1 MSETLSKSSSETE
14 QFLQEKYGSGIT
26 DVKQL
31 GEGGWS
37 LAFAFDHEGVR
48 NVIRWSNVADNFE
61 RDAVAA
67 CFNSDGLPVPPIMG
81 IGRGFNKFFAISPFV
96 DGTYLEALSSTEL
109 ENSLPSL
116 LKMFRALRA
125 IDLSGTTGF
134 GFWSK
139 DGKGS
144 HDSWKAFLLDD
155 KNESEG
161 SLIKGWKAHLEASSM
176 GVDAY
181 HELWRTFVP
190 LVERCPEERSLVHS
204 DLLNRN
210 VLTSSGNI
218 TAALDW
224 GSSFYGDSLYDV
236 AWFTFYEPWYPHFQD
251 VQVSQRLLEDFK
263 TDPHTNTADLETR
276 LICYQ
281 LDIGIGS
288 IAYNAFKKDWKNAQE
303 AASYTLKF
311 LG

>member
-1 MSETLSKSSSETE
+1 MSQTLSISPAEVE
-14 QFLQEKYGSGIT
+14 QFLQEKYGSGIADIT
-26 DVKQL
+26 QIDA
-31 GEGGWS
+31 GEWS
-37 LAFAFDHEGVR
+37 LAFAFVHEGAR
-48 NVIRWSNVADNFE
+48 NVIRWSDVADNFA

-67 CFNSDGLPVPPIMG
+67 RFTSEALPVPPITEF
-81 IGRGFNKFFAISPFV
+81 GRGLHKFFAISPFAA
-96 DGTYLEALSSTEL
+96 GNYLEAVSPAEL
-109 ENSLPSL
+109 ENTLPSL

-125 IDLSGTTGF
+125 LDLSGTTGF
-134 GFWSK
+134 GFWHK

-155 KNESEG
+155 KNAAEG
-161 SLIKGWKAHLEASSM
+161 SLIKGWKAHLDASSM

-181 HELWRTFVP
+181 RELWRTFVP

-218 TAALDW
+218 TAVLDW
-224 GSSFYGDSLYDV
+224 GSSFYGDALYDI
-236 AWFTFYEPWYPHFQD
+236 AWFTFYEPWYPPFHD
-251 VQVSQRLLEDFK
+251 VQVSRRLLEDFK
-263 TDPHTNTADLETR
+263 ADPLTNTADIDAR
-276 LICYQ
+276 LMCYQ

-303 AASYTLKF
+303 AASYTLKL